1 MGFVL
6 YFLLDIFYKLL
17 HYNRGK
23 KIQNYLSTVV
33 EYIIECSI
41 RFFCCCCFQKKYNLV
56 HAEAV
61 SISKNGEIRSLPSL
75 TPINE
80 SIKPCSW
87 IYFFPTPYP
96 TPLSFSFFHFLASDT
111 SSSSLSRTESP
122 LQVFVSSH
130 LPHPKSDTFVW
141 PHAASPCCDQVPE
154 PCSPSHCKL
163 VFSS

>member
-1 MGFVL
+1 MSAAFI
-6 YFLLDIFYKLL
+6 FLLLSETVQFSSCRSHFHLTEWEISAL
-17 HYNRGK
+17 H
-23 KIQNYLSTVV
+23 
-33 EYIIECSI
+33 
-41 RFFCCCCFQKKYNLV
+41 
-56 HAEAV
+56 
-61 SISKNGEIRSLPSL
+61 SL

-87 IYFFPTPYP
+87 IYFFPTPCP

-154 PCSPSHCKL
+154 PRSPSHCKL